1 MIYSMTGFGRG
12 SGENEELS
20 VEIDM
25 KCVNNR
31 YLDVQIRMPQ
41 FLFYLENAMK
51 ERIRDRIGRGRV
63 DLYVQVR
70 RKRGSVKPI
79 EVALEQGV
87 EMARALESL
96 RREVGIEQAI
106 TLGDLLTNPDLLQ
119 TTDVKLDEEL
129 ALQLVTATLD
139 KVLDDCLTMKRFEG
153 EKLLHDMESQLVVL
167 EQGLDEVDLRLPAF
181 RADYKEK
188 LLARLGDFKEGLEI
202 DDHRLSV
209 ELAFY
214 FDKSDINEEIVRLT
228 SHIDQFRSV
237 LGSKRSSGKKL
248 DFIIQEMNREVN
260 TMSSKSNDVA
270 LTNTM
275 VDMKSAIEKLKEQAA
290 NAE

>member
-12 SGENEELS
+12 SENEELS

-87 EMARALESL
+87 EMARAVESL

-139 KVLDDCLTMKRFEG
+139 KTLDCLT
-153 EKLLHDMESQLVVL
+153 
-167 EQGLDEVDLRLPAF
+167 
-181 RADYKEK
+181 
-188 LLARLGDFKEGLEI
+188 I
-202 DDHRLSV
+202 
-209 ELAFY
+209 
-214 FDKSDINEEIVRLT
+214 
-228 SHIDQFRSV
+228 
-237 LGSKRSSGKKL
+237 
-248 DFIIQEMNREVN
+248 
-260 TMSSKSNDVA
+260 A
-270 LTNTM
+270 L
-275 VDMKSAIEKLKEQAA
+275 
-290 NAE
+290 